1 MFTPTVLL
9 MLYYSCLFPTI
20 SSSRLQVCL
29 LSYLQYWIQW
39 WGDHGYS
46 VTTWCLPGMFW
57 PRLQLFNLLHT
68 NSSYLESPIIC
79 SVLWFSLITCLLS
92 SHHSTLPCHNFF
104 PILICLWPFLLFLF
118 KENSFFTYCLTV
130 TVLHGFICKSYLSL
144 LCIFGFLTKTQ
155 DITTWFFLVTMLIYS
170 TPTRATCPTF

>member
-39 WGDHGYS
+39 WEDHGYS

-57 PRLQLFNLLHT
+57 PRLQQFNLLHT

-79 SVLWFSLITCLLS
+79 SVLWFSLIYLPSEQPAFDS
-92 SHHSTLPCHNFF
+92 SMSSFF
-104 PILICLWPFLLFLF
+104 PYSSYMSLTIPVIPFQGKHFLHLLLNCNCF
-118 KENSFFTYCLTV
+118 
-130 TVLHGFICKSYLSL
+130 
-144 LCIFGFLTKTQ
+144 
-155 DITTWFFLVTMLIYS
+155 TWFYL
-170 TPTRATCPTF
+170 